1 MDDIFCTQ
9 VKAAVCYAF
18 GQPLVVEDIAID
30 RPAAGEVK
38 VRIAAT
44 AICHSDIHLLRGEW
58 PGVPPIVAGHE
69 SAGVV
74 EEIGDGVARA
84 EPGDRVVVS
93 LLRSCGECFHCKRGA
108 PHMCEGRF
116 ALASESRLRNARGE
130 VVHPGIFVGAFAE
143 SAIVH
148 ESQVV
153 RIPAQMPL
161 DRAAL
166 LGCGVITG
174 IGAVLNTAHVR
185 EGESVI
191 VIGAGGVG
199 INAIQAA
206 AMSGANPIIAVDPV
220 DAKLESAR
228 AFGATHALKD
238 DVRATVKS
246 LTKRGADYVFVTVGA
261 IEALPQALS
270 LVRPGGT
277 VVVVGMPEWK
287 ATAPVRVADLVW
299 NEQCIIGCR
308 MGSTRLDVDVPRLID
323 RYLGGR
329 LKLDELITARY
340 PLERINDAIA
350 AMESGGALRNVIMFD
365 HQT

>member
-1 MDDIFCTQ
+1 MAYSAHS
-9 VKAAVCYAF
+9 VRAAVCYGF

-44 AICHSDIHLLRGEW
+44 AICHSDIHLLHGEW

-69 SAGVV
+69 AAGVV
-74 EEIGDGVARA
+74 EETGSGVTRV

-93 LLRSCGECFHCKRGA
+93 LLRSCGECFHCRRGA
-108 PHMCEGRF
+108 AHMCEGRF
-116 ALASESRLRNARGE
+116 ALATESRLRNARGE
-130 VVHPGIFVGAFAE
+130 AVHPGIFVGAFAE
-143 SAIVH
+143 FAIVH

-153 RIPAQMPL
+153 RLPPRMPL

-174 IGAVLNTAHVR
+174 FGAVINTARVR
-185 EGESVI
+185 EGESVV

-206 AMSGANPIIAVDPV
+206 AMSRAYPIVAVDRV
-220 DAKLESAR
+220 DSKLESAR
-228 AFGATHALKD
+228 AFGATHVVKD

-261 IEALPQALS
+261 TEALPQALS
-270 LVRPGGT
+270 VVRAGGS

-299 NEQCIIGCR
+299 NEQRVIGCR
-308 MGSTRLDVDVPRLID
+308 MGSTRLDVDVPHLVD
-323 RYLGGR
+323 RYLAGE

-340 PLERINDAIA
+340 SLERINDAIA
-350 AMESGGALRNVIMFD
+350 AMESGAALRNLIEM
-365 HQT
+365 